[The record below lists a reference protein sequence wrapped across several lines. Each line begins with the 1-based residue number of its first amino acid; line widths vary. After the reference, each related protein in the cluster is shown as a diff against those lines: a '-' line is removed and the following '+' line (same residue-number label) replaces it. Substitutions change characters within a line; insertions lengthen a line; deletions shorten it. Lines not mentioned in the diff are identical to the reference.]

1 MECDNGHGM
10 DLAAAPA
17 GMMVSAS
24 FATLSQSFGQMKA
37 FDKTQIV
44 NIQWQVA
51 QALPF
56 DFTID
61 DVVFTP

>member
-1 MECDNGHGM
+1 M
-10 DLAAAPA
+10 DLMEAPA
-17 GMMVSAS
+17 GMTISVP
-24 FATLSQSFGQMKA
+24 FTGLSQSFGQMIAFNKA
-37 FDKTQIV
+37 QIV

-61 DVVFTP
+61 DVSFTP

>member
-1 MECDNGHGM
+1 MECDNGHGL

-17 GMMVSAS
+17 GMVMTVPFSM
-24 FATLSQSFGQMKA
+24 LSQSFGQMKP
-37 FDKTQIV
+37 FDKTAIV

-51 QALPF
+51 QALAF

-61 DVVFTP
+61 DVAFTP